1 MTEPEKSQQ
10 QLAQPTNKAR
20 RVVPLNDL
28 DMSYMTT
35 NSVWG
40 QSEVSEDLRN
50 KLSKLE
56 FVKDAKGNVITDD
69 EGNPMAVYKESLWG
83 LLAFYTRDMRLANL
97 STWNGEVEYCQYHI
111 DLAGD
116 LLQSDMVGSFLIA
129 LARAATILEL
139 SQSKGGFLRGKQN
152 TFTQENV
159 SREEGPQKK
168 SLFGMGGKKK

>member
-1 MTEPEKSQQ
+1 MSTTQQPQ
-10 QLAQPTNKAR
+10 QLAEPANKAR
-20 RVVPLNDL
+20 RVIPLNDL

-50 KLSKLE
+50 KLSRLE
-56 FVKDAKGNVITDD
+56 FVKDEKGNIVRD
-69 EGNPMAVYKESLWG
+69 EDGNPVAVYKDSLWG

-116 LLQSDMVGSFLIA
+116 LLQSDMIGAFLVA
-129 LARAATILEL
+129 LSRAATILEL
-139 SQSKGGFLRGKQN
+139 SQSKGGFLRRKQN

-159 SREEGPQKK
+159 SKDESQQKK

>member
-1 MTEPEKSQQ
+1 MSSDKDPSNITPQKSS
-10 QLAQPTNKAR
+10 R

-28 DMSYMTT
+28 DMSYLTT

-40 QSEVSEDLRN
+40 KGEVGDELRN

-56 FVKDAKGNVITDD
+56 FVKDEHGEILRDK
-69 EGNPMAVYKESLWG
+69 EGNPMAVYKDSLWG

-97 STWNGEVEYCQYHI
+97 SQWNGEVEYCQYHI

-116 LLQSDMVGSFLIA
+116 LLQSDMYGAFLVA

-139 SQSKGGFLRGKQN
+139 SQSKGGFLRRKQN
-152 TFTQENV
+152 TFTSEHITKD
-159 SREEGPQKK
+159 EGPQKK
-168 SLFGMGGKKK
+168 SLFGAGGKRK